1 MRKVLIALCL
11 ISALGCAPTSGT
23 EAGMV
28 TLTGL
33 NGETTYSTY
42 VNANNGRLA
51 RRIAVTRMDRADVG
65 GLLKAA
71 VTIQSRSDDTEAL
84 QYKWTWFDSKGF
96 EVNSSS
102 QPWQPVLV
110 YGMQTTSIQGLAPNP
125 SVKEFK
131 LHLRYQ
137 E

>member
-1 MRKVLIALCL
+1 MKKMCGLIVALSCM
-11 ISALGCAPTSGT
+11 GCVATSGT
-23 EAGMV
+23 EAGTAM
-28 TLTGL
+28 LTGL
-33 NGETTYSTY
+33 NGETMYGTY
-42 VNANNGRLA
+42 VHANNSRLA
-51 RRIAVTRMDRADVG
+51 RRIAVTRMDRADIG

-71 VTIQSRSDDTEAL
+71 VTIQSRSADTEPL

-96 EVNSSS
+96 EVNGSA

-125 SVKEFK
+125 SVKDFK

>member
-1 MRKVLIALCL
+1 MKRLVAVALWIAC
-11 ISALGCAPTSGT
+11 AGCAPTSGT
-23 EAGMV
+23 EAGTVSM
-28 TLTGL
+28 TGL
-33 NGETTYSTY
+33 NGETTYSSY
-42 VNANNGRLA
+42 VNANNSRLA
-51 RRIAVTRMDRADVG
+51 RRIAVVRLDRADIG

-71 VTIQSRSDDTEAL
+71 VTVQSRSDDTEAL
-84 QYKWTWFDSKGF
+84 QYKWTWFDAKGF

-125 SVKEFK
+125 SAKDFK
-131 LHLRYQ
+131 LHLRFQ